1 MAVRLPANGS
11 ALKPGDQFDGQ
22 VHLVCYSDASH
33 APLRVTKRR
42 GISGGVLSVFG
53 SVVKTLSRHQQ
64 MISLSS
70 MESEL
75 FALQHVAQ
83 EMSSLGRIVARVL
96 RSFGETSLQEI
107 PGVLFSDSKS
117 SLKLLRNMDV
127 PRRSRHLEIRI
138 EWLKGR
144 VEDNKLI
151 LEFRKGCDNPSD
163 LLTKCLGS
171 AAFGYHRDSLG
182 FEVMSGPIY
191 TLSDLGRAFMFVEI
205 CCSENSSIYRVCK
218 KLGIHYVGVT
228 ERMEYDST
236 FRKVKEHVE
245 SMNVKTFVH
254 VSSPCSSGSPLK
266 RFGDGEPKDSDWEW
280 YALFPKVERYLKLGD
295 ANSFELPWNNDIWNF
310 ALCQK
315 TLKNAG
321 HNYHT
326 KVRLCKTGFVTK
338 DGKPV
343 GKCLGFSSNSKVFI
357 ETLKRFST
365 CDCSEH
371 ASFEE
376 VVWSETAF
384 YTEFLAKAMIQGA
397 KRALRA

>member
-1 MAVRLPANGS
+1 MDSLYVQAFRSVGKTVKKTGLVGTSSKGGNLRFLGRVTSRQLGESSVQVSLPSDYLDSTFAAYGLKGSNSPPDIGSYVEKTDGTPLSPESHQKFRSDLKQDKTCGLIFRYWPVNSQVQLTLMGDRNVAVHLPANGS
-11 ALKPGDQFDGQ
+11 ALKAGDQFDGQ

-75 FALQHVAQ
+75 FASQHVAQ

-96 RSFGETSLQEI
+96 RSFGEASLQEI
-107 PGVLFSDSKS
+107 PGVLFSDSES
-117 SLKLLRNMDV
+117 SLTLLRNMDV

-171 AAFGYHRDSLG
+171 AAFGCHRDSLG

-205 CCSENSSIYRVCK
+205 CCSENSSICRVCK
-218 KLGIHYVGVT
+218 KLGIHFVGVT

-236 FRKVKEHVE
+236 FRKVKEPVE
-245 SMNVKTFVH
+245 SMNVKTFV
-254 VSSPCSSGSPLK
+254 
-266 RFGDGEPKDSDWEW
+266 R
-280 YALFPKVERYLKLGD
+280 
-295 ANSFELPWNNDIWNF
+295 
-310 ALCQK
+310 
-315 TLKNAG
+315 
-321 HNYHT
+321 
-326 KVRLCKTGFVTK
+326 VT
-338 DGKPV
+338 P
-343 GKCLGFSSNSKVFI
+343 
-357 ETLKRFST
+357 
-365 CDCSEH
+365 
-371 ASFEE
+371 
-376 VVWSETAF
+376 
-384 YTEFLAKAMIQGA
+384 
-397 KRALRA
+397 

>member
-1 MAVRLPANGS
+1 MFG
-11 ALKPGDQFDGQ
+11 
-22 VHLVCYSDASH
+22 VC
-33 APLRVTKRR
+33 
-42 GISGGVLSVFG
+42 
-53 SVVKTLSRHQQ
+53 
-64 MISLSS
+64 
-70 MESEL
+70 
-75 FALQHVAQ
+75 
-83 EMSSLGRIVARVL
+83 
-96 RSFGETSLQEI
+96 
-107 PGVLFSDSKS
+107 
-117 SLKLLRNMDV
+117 
-127 PRRSRHLEIRI
+127 
-138 EWLKGR
+138 
-144 VEDNKLI
+144 
-151 LEFRKGCDNPSD
+151 
-163 LLTKCLGS
+163 
-171 AAFGYHRDSLG
+171 AFGYHRDSLG

-228 ERMEYDST
+228 ERMEFDST

-245 SMNVKTFVH
+245 SMKVKTFVH

-266 RFGDGEPKDSDWEW
+266 RFGDGEPKESDWNW
-280 YALFPKVERYLKLGD
+280 YDLFPKVERYLRLGD

-338 DGKPV
+338 DDKPV

>member
-1 MAVRLPANGS
+1 
-11 ALKPGDQFDGQ
+11 
-22 VHLVCYSDASH
+22 
-33 APLRVTKRR
+33 
-42 GISGGVLSVFG
+42 
-53 SVVKTLSRHQQ
+53 
-64 MISLSS
+64 
-70 MESEL
+70 
-75 FALQHVAQ
+75 
-83 EMSSLGRIVARVL
+83 MSSLGRIVARVL

-107 PGVLFSDSKS
+107 PGVLFSGSES

-144 VEDNKLI
+144 VGDNKLI

-171 AAFGYHRDSLG
+171 AAFGYHSDSLG

-191 TLSDLGRAFMFVEI
+191 TLSDLGRAFMFVDI

-266 RFGDGEPKDSDWEW
+266 RFGDG
-280 YALFPKVERYLKLGD
+280 
-295 ANSFELPWNNDIWNF
+295 
-310 ALCQK
+310 
-315 TLKNAG
+315 
-321 HNYHT
+321 
-326 KVRLCKTGFVTK
+326 
-338 DGKPV
+338 
-343 GKCLGFSSNSKVFI
+343 
-357 ETLKRFST
+357 
-365 CDCSEH
+365 
-371 ASFEE
+371 
-376 VVWSETAF
+376 
-384 YTEFLAKAMIQGA
+384 
-397 KRALRA
+397 